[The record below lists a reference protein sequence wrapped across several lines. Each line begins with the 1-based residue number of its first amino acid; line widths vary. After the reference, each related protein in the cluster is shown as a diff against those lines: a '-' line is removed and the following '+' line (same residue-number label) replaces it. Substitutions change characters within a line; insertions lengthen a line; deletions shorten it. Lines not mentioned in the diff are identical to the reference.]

1 MFRQKATEIELR
13 ENQKRIITEIA
24 RSTHQ
29 PLHLKIRAQIILR
42 ASEGSNN
49 SEILRDM
56 GIDSKQVR
64 RWRDKYY
71 NNQEQL
77 SKVERETPHKLR
89 SAIIEVLSDAPRSG
103 APAKIQDEQVAA
115 IIAMACEDPEK
126 FDLPVSHWTPALLR
140 QKAIEIGVVDEIS
153 VRQVGRFFK
162 GERLAAASKP
172 MLVEPKHRKL

>member
-1 MFRQKATEIELR
+1 MNRQRATEIELSK
-13 ENQKRIITEIA
+13 NQKRIITEFS

-29 PLHLKIRAQIILR
+29 PLHLKIRAQIILL

-56 GIDSKQVR
+56 GIDAKQVR
-64 RWRDKYY
+64 RWRDRYF

-77 SKVERETPHKLR
+77 LKVERETPQKLR
-89 SAIIEVLSDAPRSG
+89 STIIETLSDAPRDG
-103 APAKIQDEQVAA
+103 APAKFRDEQVAA

-126 FDLPVSHWTPALLR
+126 FDLPVSYWTPTLLR
-140 QKAIEIGVVDEIS
+140 QKAIELGIVDDIS
-153 VRQVGRFFK
+153 VRQVGRFLK
-162 GERLAAASKP
+162 GEGLATTSKP